1 MIDPAPFILTLKLA
15 LLSTVI
21 LFVISLPIAY
31 ALAYS
36 SFKLKPVVEALVSLP
51 LILPPSV
58 LGFYLLLAFSPE
70 RAFGGF
76 LDRTFDL
83 RLVFTFPGLV
93 ISSVIYSLPFM
104 VQPFQSGFRMI
115 PTALI
120 DASYT
125 LGKGR
130 YDTLVHVLLPNMRA
144 ALITGSILAF
154 AHTIGEFG
162 VVLMIGGSIPEETR
176 VVSIALYDEVQAM
189 HYGTANAY
197 AGILLAFSFVILLAV
212 YTINQRFTNNLFRP

>member
-1 MIDPAPFILTLKLA
+1 MLQWDPFILTFKLA
-15 LLSTVI
+15 TVTTVI
-21 LFVISLPIAY
+21 LFLLSVP
-31 ALAYS
+31 LAYWLTYS
-36 SFKLKPVVEALVSLP
+36 RYKLKAVVEALVSLP

-93 ISSVIYSLPFM
+93 VSSVIYSLPFM

-115 PTALI
+115 PSALI

-130 YDTLVHVLLPNMRA
+130 FDTLIHVLLPNMRA

-197 AGILLAFSFVILLAV
+197 AGI
-212 YTINQRFTNNLFRP
+212 

>member
-1 MIDPAPFILTLKLA
+1 MIDPFILTFKLA
-15 LLSTVI
+15 LISTVI
-21 LFVISLPIAY
+21 LFVISLPISY
-31 ALAYS
+31 GLAYS
-36 SFKLKPVVEALVSLP
+36 SFRLKPLVEALVSLP

-70 RAFGGF
+70 RSFGAF
-76 LDRTFDL
+76 LDKYFDV
-83 RLVFTFPGLV
+83 RLVFTFTGLV

-115 PTALI
+115 PRAI
-120 DASYT
+120 IEASYT

-130 YDTLVHVLLPNMRA
+130 FDTLLHVLLPNMRA
-144 ALITGSILAF
+144 SLITGSILAF

-162 VVLMIGGSIPEETR
+162 VVLMIGGSIPAETR

-189 HYGTANAY
+189 HYGTANIY
-197 AGILLAFSFVILLAV
+197 AGILLTFSFVILVTV
-212 YTINQRFTNNLFRP
+212 YALNQRFTNNLFRP